1 MFGSLISSL
10 TDTKNSLEFKL
21 TLFVIGA
28 IVVLVIVNLLL
39 DGIRK
44 YIRGLDTAAL
54 GGILIWVGYKASGLA
69 MISVVTKLLY
79 LIGGTLLVVGLLV
92 FILSKLF
99 RRKRP
104 AKQYGGA
111 PMPEK
116 HLAKDK
122 DKTVDV
128 QPAGDKTVD
137 VQPVDG
143 DQADPQ

>member
-39 DGIRK
+39 DSIRK

-54 GGILIWVGYKASGLA
+54 GGILIWVGYKASDLA

-92 FILSKLF
+92 FILFKLF

-104 AKQYGGA
+104 SKQYGGA

-128 QPAGDKTVD
+128 QPVDDKSVE
-137 VQPVDG
+137 VEP
-143 DQADPQ
+143 ADAEQGEPK